1 MNPPLNYILFSKTKI
16 HWQVYELDK
25 EAKARLLGFTLIIL
39 GFLLMTLY
47 PYSMYFKGDKVAEE
61 VVKATLTL
69 TVVFLSIAM
78 VSLGV
83 SLSRRE

>member
-1 MNPPLNYILFSKTKI
+1 M
-16 HWQVYELDK
+16 DK

>member
-1 MNPPLNYILFSKTKI
+1 M
-16 HWQVYELDK
+16 DK
-25 EAKARLLGFTLIIL
+25 EAKAKLLGFTLIVL
-39 GFLLMTLY
+39 GFIMMTLY
-47 PYSMYFKGDKVAEE
+47 PYSMYFKGDRVAKE

>member
-1 MNPPLNYILFSKTKI
+1 M
-16 HWQVYELDK
+16 DK
-25 EAKARLLGFTLIIL
+25 EAKAKLLGFTLIVL
-39 GFLLMTLY
+39 GFILMTLY
-47 PYSMYFKGDKVAEE
+47 PYSMYFRGGKVAEE

-69 TVVFLSIAM
+69 TVVLLSLAM